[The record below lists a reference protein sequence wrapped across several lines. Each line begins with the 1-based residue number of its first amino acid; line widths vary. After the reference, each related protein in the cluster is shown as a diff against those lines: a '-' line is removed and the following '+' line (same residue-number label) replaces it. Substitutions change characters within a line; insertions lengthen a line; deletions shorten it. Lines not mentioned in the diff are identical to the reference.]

1 MEKTQK
7 GRAPAVLAVC
17 GVFLF
22 CLCIFPLGF
31 ACVLFFPI
39 DTAGCYSD
47 AASYTVVEGRLERPE
62 EIGGKLFFNLQTDD
76 SGPDLYTECY
86 LCAENAAIAQANAF
100 GTEVSE
106 GDAVTVLVALQIF
119 YDGGDFPVIALSANG
134 KEYLPQEIGLQN
146 QAAYSRAADAS
157 DLAMFRKIFFPALAV
172 QIVALG
178 MSVAGTVW
186 KKKGE
191 KRDCPPA

>member
-1 MEKTQK
+1 MEKTRHKK
-7 GRAPAVLAVC
+7 GRAPVILAVC

-47 AASYTVVEGRLERPE
+47 AASY
-62 EIGGKLFFNLQTDD
+62 
-76 SGPDLYTECY
+76 
-86 LCAENAAIAQANAF
+86 
-100 GTEVSE
+100 
-106 GDAVTVLVALQIF
+106 TVLVALQIF